1 MKPHLQRLSA
11 LLGPQAL
18 LLPVR
23 RGTKK
28 PTGKWRHLTIAAMAN
43 PKHIAKK
50 DTKKSRL
57 ETCVRYRKDVTEKT
71 EKTEKTDEYKRN
83 HTLGF

>member
-1 MKPHLQRLSA
+1 MKSYVDYLRD
-11 LLGPQAL
+11 LLGQDVL

-23 RGTKK
+23 KGTKR
-28 PTGKWRHLTIAAMAN
+28 PTIPWGRLTATAMAN
-43 PKHIAKK
+43 PKHLAKK

-57 ETCVRYRKDVTEKT
+57 ETCVRYRKGVTEKT